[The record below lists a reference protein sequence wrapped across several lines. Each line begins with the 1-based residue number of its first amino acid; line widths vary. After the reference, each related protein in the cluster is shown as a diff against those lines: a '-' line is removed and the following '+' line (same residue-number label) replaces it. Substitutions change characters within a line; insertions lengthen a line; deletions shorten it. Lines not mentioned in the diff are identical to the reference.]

1 MPDSELLWQC
11 YKKFRIPPSILLKD
25 SKGLLNGAGWL
36 LERIDSELEDD
47 VLMAVE
53 AFQKIS

>member
-1 MPDSELLWQC
+1 MAI
-11 YKKFRIPPSILLKD
+11 KFRIPPSILLKD